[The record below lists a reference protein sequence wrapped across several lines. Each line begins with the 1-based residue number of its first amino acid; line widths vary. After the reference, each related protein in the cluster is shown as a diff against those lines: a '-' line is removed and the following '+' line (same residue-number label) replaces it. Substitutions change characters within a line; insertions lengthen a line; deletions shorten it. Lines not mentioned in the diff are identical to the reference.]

1 MRAGQAHGVSDDD
14 EYALCPLNT
23 YTSGIHQGSY
33 VKARVSRALAV
44 TSELELDEAT
54 VNPQRVGIGWK
65 ARWLGSLSL
74 PKIPIMLTDAVDN
87 FNHWFQATNPS
98 HSFQLFPRGADTLP
112 SLFKLDVNE
121 RWEYEILNEYHGKIC
136 GVLTVPQR
144 VLGEEH
150 LNTLMSI
157 SNLAST
163 MGN

>member
-1 MRAGQAHGVSDDD
+1 MSPKYLYIWYPPGKLCQSPGFQSSCGHFRVGTGRGQ
-14 EYALCPLNT
+14 
-23 YTSGIHQGSY
+23 
-33 VKARVSRALAV
+33 
-44 TSELELDEAT
+44 

-112 SLFKLDVNE
+112 SLFKLDANE